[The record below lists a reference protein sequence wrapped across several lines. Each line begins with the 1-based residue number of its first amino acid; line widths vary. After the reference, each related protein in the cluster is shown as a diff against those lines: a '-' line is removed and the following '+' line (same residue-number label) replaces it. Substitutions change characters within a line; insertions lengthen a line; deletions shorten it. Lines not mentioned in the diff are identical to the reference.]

1 MHAFGIGIGQERK
14 VKRSKLGWR
23 TGFSMTFMRNGFF
36 YRGVDICIKINL
48 RIHMRGGATRA
59 RKYQNVSL
67 FRRDDNYLIQCREG
81 EA

>member
-36 YRGVDICIKINL
+36 YRGVDICIKSIYAY
-48 RIHMRGGATRA
+48 IC
-59 RKYQNVSL
+59 V
-67 FRRDDNYLIQCREG
+67 EG
-81 EA
+81 QPELVNTKMSRFFVEMIII